1 MRFQLWDGGPTNSA
15 VSDIRTYGSRLRSTI
30 VDGRDRWFGH
40 HPDHDWMLRGVNLT
54 IPAADSSP
62 DPAMSSRT

>member
-1 MRFQLWDGGPTNSA
+1 
-15 VSDIRTYGSRLRSTI
+15 VSNIRTYGSRLPSTI
-30 VDGRDRWFGH
+30 VDARDRWFRH